1 MPTRVHLDTDFGGDP
16 DDACALAMLLGWP
29 DVELV
34 GITTAIDPD
43 GRRAGQVA
51 HCLDLAGRS
60 GIPLAAGAAVSLSTL
75 KRADPVIGD
84 ARYWPLDLAPRPSR
98 PGAALDLLLG
108 GIEAGATI
116 IGIGPATNLALLEVA
131 RPGSLARAPVAIMG
145 GWVRPPAAGFPA
157 WGPDADFNVQW
168 DVRAAEIVAA
178 AAGPDLL
185 LGTLAA
191 TIGAHLRARD
201 LPRMRASGPLGVQ
214 LARQGE
220 AYAADQGMA
229 ALGRAHP
236 ALPDDLLNV
245 HWDPATAAAALGWP
259 GATIE
264 TMALRP
270 VRDGAIL
277 RFAPDPAG
285 RPTRVVT
292 AVDGDAFAEVW
303 LAAVEA
309 ADRMDSGS

>member
-34 GITTAIDPD
+34 GITTTIDPD
-43 GRRAGQVA
+43 GMRAAQVA

-75 KRADPVIGD
+75 KRADPVVGD
-84 ARYWPLDLAPRPSR
+84 ARYWPRDLAPRPSR

-108 GIEAGATI
+108 SIEAGATV
-116 IGIGPATNLALLEVA
+116 IGIGPATNLGLLEVT
-131 RPGSLARAPVAIMG
+131 RPGSLARVPVAIMG

-157 WGPDADFNVQW
+157 WGAEMDFNVQW
-168 DVRAAEIVAA
+168 DIRAAEIVAA
-178 AAGPDLL
+178 AAGPDFL
-185 LGTLAA
+185 LGTLSA

-201 LPRMRASGPLGVQ
+201 LPRLRAAGPLGAL
-214 LARQGE
+214 LARQSE
-220 AYAADQGMA
+220 AYAADQDLA

-245 HWDPATAAAALGWP
+245 HWDPVTAAAALGWP

-264 TMALRP
+264 AMTLRP
-270 VRDGAIL
+270 VRDGEIL
-277 RFAPDPAG
+277 RFEPDPAG
-285 RPTRVVT
+285 RPTRIVT
-292 AVDGDAFAEVW
+292 AVDGDAFAGVW
-303 LAAVEA
+303 LAAMEA
-309 ADRMDSGS
+309 AQQTGRS